1 MFSPRPAWFGRAIS
15 LLLFVP
21 FPVFC
26 QSTAAVS
33 GCVQDSSHAS
43 VPGASVV
50 LQALESSTRFQAQTD
65 DKGCF
70 NLTGIRSGK
79 YHLQILA
86 EAFSPFEKEIALED
100 PLQLEDAVLEIHPVK
115 AEVVVTATRSPAP
128 ADTLGS
134 SVDVIDRTEIDT
146 SHTQI
151 ASELLRN
158 VAGLAVVRT
167 GNPGGITSLF
177 TRGGNSD
184 YTKILVDGIPLNQ
197 PGGAYD
203 FAHLPADNIS
213 SVEVVRGPQSA
224 LFGSDALTGVVQM
237 FTTRGA
243 TSPEGEYS
251 IEGGNYGDRK
261 QAAAL
266 RGLWKKFDWSNTF
279 SRLDTDNI
287 KPNNDY
293 RNASYFG
300 NFGFTPGSRQ
310 ALRGTLFHISSRMG
324 TPGVDAPGYT
334 SFDPHAHAGD
344 LERAAGLTYSAF
356 VGSRLS
362 QHLAYRFYDH
372 DYNYF
377 GAFGVSNL
385 QHTRHRAEYHG
396 EVALPLAST
405 LSYGVDYD
413 REDGNVSGMPH
424 LRNNAGYYVQQQLRV
439 WGRLDLTGGVR
450 IEDNT
455 TFGTSTNPRIGASLR
470 VRPDLRLR
478 FSAGTGIKEPSFT
491 QNFSPSRF
499 FLGNPNLIPERSRSW
514 EAGVEQSFWENRITA
529 DVAWFDNR
537 FRNLIQ
543 LISQP
548 DFTGQYQNIGRNL
561 ARGVELRTRARV
573 KQLLV
578 QGNYTYLD
586 GHIQQSNQTSYPFRP
601 GDPLLRRPRHSGDL
615 AMTWID
621 RKWNARWSTL
631 AVCRRADSDFF
642 AYTVPLRSNP
652 GYFVSDASFTYEFA
666 WFGSAFIRLDNI
678 FNRDYQEVLGYVALR
693 RSVIVGT
700 RLRLGGAK

>member
-1 MFSPRPAWFGRAIS
+1 MYLLRPAWICRAVS
-15 LLLFVP
+15 LLLFGSL
-21 FPVFC
+21 PVFS
-26 QSTAAVS
+26 QSFSSVS

-43 VPGASVV
+43 VPGAVVV
-50 LQALESSTRFQAQTD
+50 LQGLEASARLQAQTD

-70 NLTGIRSGK
+70 NLTGVRFGK

-86 EAFSPFEKEIALED
+86 EAFSPYEKDIALED
-100 PLQLEDAVLEIHPVK
+100 PLKLEDVMLEIHPIR

-128 ADTLGS
+128 SDTLGS
-134 SVDVIDRTEIDT
+134 SVEVIDQTQIET
-146 SHTQI
+146 SHIQI
-151 ASELLRN
+151 ASDLLRN
-158 VAGLAVVRT
+158 VAGMAVVRT

-184 YTKILVDGIPLNQ
+184 YTKILVDGIPVNQ
-197 PGGAYD
+197 PGGVYD

-213 SVEVVRGPQSA
+213 SIEVVRGPQSA

-251 IEGGNYGDRK
+251 IEAGNYGTRK

-266 RGLWKKFDWSNTF
+266 RGLWRKLDWSNTF

-300 NFGFTPGSRQ
+300 NFGFTPVPRQ
-310 ALRGTLFHISSRMG
+310 TFRATLFHISSRAG

-334 SFDPHAHAGD
+334 SFSPYDHAENV
-344 LERAAGLTYSAF
+344 ERAAGLTYSGF

-377 GAFGVSNL
+377 SAFGVSNL

-396 EVALPLAST
+396 EVALPAAST
-405 LSYGVDYD
+405 LSYGIDYD
-413 REDGNVSGMPH
+413 REDGNVSGTPH
-424 LRNNAGYYVQQQLRV
+424 VRNNAGYYAQQQLRV

-455 TFGTSTNPRIGASLR
+455 TFGTSTNPKLGVSLR
-470 VRPDLRLR
+470 LRSDLRLR
-478 FSAGTGIKEPSFT
+478 FSAGTGIKEPSFA
-491 QNFSPSRF
+491 QNFSPNSF

-514 EAGVEQSFWENRITA
+514 EAGIEQSFWQNRATA

-543 LISQP
+543 LVSQP
-548 DFTGQYQNIGRNL
+548 DFSGQYQNIGRNL
-561 ARGVELRTRARV
+561 ARGVELRTRARIR
-573 KQLLV
+573 QLLV

-586 GHIQQSNQTSYPFRP
+586 AYIQQSNQTSFPFGP
-601 GDPLLRRPRHSGDL
+601 GDPLIRRPRHSGDL
-615 AMTWID
+615 ALTWID
-621 RKWNARWSTL
+621 RKWNARWSTR
-631 AVCRRADSDFF
+631 AVGRRADSDFF
-642 AYTVPLRSNP
+642 AYRVPLTSNP
-652 GYFVSDASFTYEFA
+652 GYSVSDGTFTYEFA
-666 WFGSAFIRLDNI
+666 RFGSAFVRVENI
-678 FNRDYQEVLGYVALR
+678 FNRDYQEVLGYLALR
-693 RSVIVGT
+693 RSVVVGT
-700 RLRLGGAK
+700 RLRLGREK